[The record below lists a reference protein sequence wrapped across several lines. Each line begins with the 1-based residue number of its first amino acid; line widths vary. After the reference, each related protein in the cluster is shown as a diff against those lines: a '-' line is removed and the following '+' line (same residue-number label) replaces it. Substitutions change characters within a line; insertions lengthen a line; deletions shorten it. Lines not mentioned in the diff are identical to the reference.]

1 MDTIADRQA
10 AISVVPVPKRP
21 SIIPFNTPLLFKAP
35 MIPFELSKL
44 LRIVTEAKTKPN
56 RTPEIVERAPAAEMT
71 AL

>member
-44 LRIVTEAKTKPN
+44 LRIVTEAKTKPRN
-56 RTPEIVERAPAAEMT
+56 SRKSASR
-71 AL
+71 